1 MQQNLKNQMMCYNQN
16 CTSEPSLNNIIEKNV
31 GCSNNYN
38 NNNSSNI
45 KTSLSKGNRNA
56 HDDINLIM
64 SQDIMEG
71 SWDEN
76 DETKKIIEIIT
87 LDKFNEIKSKINALN
102 KGENKI
108 KIIYTILV
116 IYYLKTKLSEKL
128 KDYRLVINKANKFL
142 QENGV
147 NYDDIISCIS

>member
-1 MQQNLKNQMMCYNQN
+1 MNKKWINNLNM
-16 CTSEPSLNNIIEKNV
+16 NNM
-31 GCSNNYN
+31 SNFNIN
-38 NNNSSNI
+38 NNNSKDCENYSNNGSSNI
-45 KTSLSKGNRNA
+45 ESSLFKGNRNA

-87 LDKFNEIKSKINALN
+87 LDKFNEIKSKINSLN
-102 KGENKI
+102 KGENEI

-147 NYDDIISCIS
+147 YFDDIISCIS